1 MIDRRVPG
9 SGGETGPGILET
21 SIVLG
26 LAVLMAAVI
35 VVFFGGALADTI
47 GLLVDAAHAG
57 S

>member
-21 SIVLG
+21 SVVLG

-35 VVFFGGALADTI
+35 VVFFGGVLADAI
-47 GLLVDAAHAG
+47 GLAVDAAHAG